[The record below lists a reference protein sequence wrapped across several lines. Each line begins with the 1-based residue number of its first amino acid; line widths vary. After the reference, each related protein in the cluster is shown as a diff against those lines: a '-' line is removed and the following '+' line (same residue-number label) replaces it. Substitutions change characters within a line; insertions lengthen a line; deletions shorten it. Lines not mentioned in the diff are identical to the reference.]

1 MSARLPLVLRQL
13 GRPPRPPGPPRRLR
27 EPCRAA
33 SGSGSQSGGQEGL
46 SGQQRPQ
53 DGPAWSSQGP
63 GSPAP
68 PARDSI
74 AREVIQ
80 NSKEV
85 LHLLQEKN
93 PAFKPVLAIIQA
105 GDENLMQEINQ
116 NLAEEAGLNITHV
129 CLPPDSSEDE
139 IIDEILKM
147 NEDTRVHGLALQISE
162 DLFSSKVLNALN
174 PEKDVDGVTDVN
186 LGKLVRGDAHEC
198 FVSPVARA
206 VIELLEKSGASL
218 DGKKIL
224 VVGAHGSLDAAL
236 QCLFQRRG
244 SMTMNSQWKTPQLQ
258 SKLHE
263 ADIVILGS
271 PKPEEIPLTW
281 IQPGT
286 TVLNCFHDLLSGK
299 LSCSSPRA
307 HLNGLIAEDNLGLL
321 AAALRIQNMV
331 SSGRRWLREQQHRR
345 WRLHSLKLQPLSPVP
360 SDIEIS
366 RAQTP
371 KAVDILAKEIGL
383 LADEIEIYGK
393 SKAKVRLSL
402 LERLKDQA
410 DGKYVL
416 VAGITPTP
424 LGEGK
429 STVTIG
435 LVQAL
440 TAHLNVNSFACLRQP
455 SQGPTFGVKGGA
467 AGGGYAQVIPM
478 EEFNLHLTGDIHA
491 ITAANNLLAAAIDTR
506 ILHEN
511 TQTDKALY
519 NRLVPLVN
527 GVREFSEIQLARLKK
542 LGINKTDPSMLTEE
556 EMSKF
561 ARLNIDPTTIT
572 WQRVL
577 DTNDRFLRKITI
589 GQASTEKGYSRQ
601 AQFDIAVASEIMAV
615 LALTDSLKDMKER
628 LGRMVVASDK
638 NGQPVTAEDLGVT
651 GALTVLMKDAIKPNL
666 MQTLE
671 GTPVFVHAGPFANIA
686 HGNSSV
692 LADKIALK
700 LVGEEGFVVTEA
712 GFGADIGME
721 KFFNI
726 KCRASGLVPNV
737 VVLVATV
744 RALKMH
750 GGGPSVTAGVP
761 LKKEYTEENIQLVA
775 DGCCNLQKQIQ
786 IAQLFGVPVVVA
798 LNVFK
803 TDTRAEIDLVCELAK
818 RAGAFDAVPCHHWSV
833 GGKGSVDLARAVRE
847 AANKRSRFRFLYDIQ
862 LPIVEKIR
870 AIAQSVYGAKDI
882 ELSPE
887 AQSKI
892 DRYTQQGF
900 GNLPI
905 CMAKTHLSLSHQ
917 PERKGV
923 PRDFI
928 LPISDVR
935 ASIGAGF
942 IYPLVGTEARSANDS
957 VSMMCGCIW
966 LSDVKG
972 PPWSQMST
980 MPGLPT
986 RPCFYDIDLDAETE
1000 QVKGLF

>member
-1 MSARLPLVLRQL
+1 MGTRLPLVLLQL
-13 GRPPRPPGPPRRLR
+13 RRPPHPPGPPLRLR
-27 EPCRAA
+27 VPCRA
-33 SGSGSQSGGQEGL
+33 SSGGGSGGREDLLGQRRLLDGQARSSRSPGG
-46 SGQQRPQ
+46 RT
-53 DGPAWSSQGP
+53 PA
-63 GSPAP
+63 
-68 PARDSI
+68 ARDSI
-74 AREVIQ
+74 VREVIQ

-85 LHLLQEKN
+85 LSLLQEKN

-105 GDENLMQEINQ
+105 GDDNLMQEINQ
-116 NLAEEAGLNITHV
+116 NLAEETGLNITHI
-129 CLPPDSSEDE
+129 CLPPDSSEAE
-139 IIDEILKM
+139 IIDEILKI

-162 DLFSSKVLNALN
+162 NLFSNKVLNALK
-174 PEKDVDGVTDVN
+174 PEKDVDGVTDIN

-198 FVSPVARA
+198 FVSPVAKA
-206 VIELLEKSGASL
+206 AIELLEKSVGVNL

-224 VVGAHGSLDAAL
+224 VAGAHGSLEAAL
-236 QCLFQRRG
+236 QCLFQRKG
-244 SMTMNSQWKTPQLQ
+244 SMTMSSQWKTPQLQ
-258 SKLHE
+258 RKLHE
-263 ADIVILGS
+263 ADIVVLGS
-271 PKPEEIPLTW
+271 RKPEEIPLTW
-281 IQPGT
+281 IQPGI
-286 TVLNCFHDLLSGK
+286 TVLNCSHDFLSGK
-299 LSCSSPRA
+299 VGCGSPRI
-307 HLNGLIAEDNLGLL
+307 HFGGLIEEDDVSLL

-345 WRLHSLKLQPLSPVP
+345 WRLHCLKLQPLSPVP

-366 RAQTP
+366 RGQTP
-371 KAVDILAKEIGL
+371 KVVDVLAKEIGL

-393 SKAKVRLSL
+393 SKAKVRLSV
-402 LERLKDQA
+402 LERLKNQA

-542 LGINKTDPSMLTEE
+542 LGINKTDPSTLTEE
-556 EMSKF
+556 EVSKF
-561 ARLNIDPTTIT
+561 ARLDINPSTIT

-589 GQASTEKGYSRQ
+589 GQGNTEKGYSRQ

-615 LALTDSLKDMKER
+615 LALTDSLADMKAR

-638 NGQPVTAEDLGVT
+638 SGQPVTADDLGVT

-700 LVGEEGFVVTEA
+700 LVGEEGFV
-712 GFGADIGME
+712 G
-721 KFFNI
+721 KLLLLN
-726 KCRASGLVPNV
+726 LVV
-737 VVLVATV
+737 
-744 RALKMH
+744 
-750 GGGPSVTAGVP
+750 VTAGVP

-818 RAGAFDAVPCHHWSV
+818 RAGAFDAVPCYHWSV

-847 AANKRSRFRFLYDIQ
+847 AASKRSRFQFLYDVQ
-862 LPIVEKIR
+862 VRSIVDKIR
-870 AIAQSVYGAKDI
+870 TIAQAVYGAKDI

-887 AQSKI
+887 AQAKI

-905 CMAKTHLSLSHQ
+905 CMAKTHLSLSHE
-917 PERKGV
+917 PDKKGV

-942 IYPLVGTEARSANDS
+942 IYPLVGT
-957 VSMMCGCIW
+957 
-966 LSDVKG
+966 
-972 PPWSQMST
+972 MST

-986 RPCFYDIDLDAETE
+986 RPCFYDIDLDTETE

>member
-1 MSARLPLVLRQL
+1 MSARLPLLLRQL
-13 GRPPRPPGPPRRLR
+13 RSPQLPGRPRLLR
-27 EPCRAA
+27 ELCRA
-33 SGSGSQSGGQEGL
+33 SSGGGGGCGGGEAPL
-46 SGQQRPQ
+46 GQQRLRDSQ
-53 DGPAWSSQGP
+53 AGSSRGP
-63 GSPAP
+63 GSRAP

-74 AREVIQ
+74 VREVIQ

-85 LHLLQEKN
+85 LSLLQEKN
-93 PAFKPVLAIIQA
+93 PAFKPVLAVIQVLLCHTQRV
-105 GDENLMQEINQ
+105 GTFLNHPCFPNSQ
-116 NLAEEAGLNITHV
+116 GL
-129 CLPPDSSEDE
+129 
-139 IIDEILKM
+139 IIDEILKI
-147 NEDTRVHGLALQISE
+147 NEDSRVHGLALQISE
-162 DLFSSKVLNALN
+162 TSFSSKILHALK

-186 LGKLVRGDAHEC
+186 LGKLVRGDAHDC

-206 VIELLEKSGASL
+206 VIELLEKSGVNL

-224 VVGAHGSLDAAL
+224 VIGAHGSLEATL
-236 QCLFQRRG
+236 QCLFQRKG
-244 SMTMNSQWKTPQLQ
+244 SMTMSSQWKAPQLQ

-263 ADIVILGS
+263 ADVVIFGS
-271 PKPEEIPLTW
+271 PKPEEVPLSW
-281 IQPGT
+281 IQQGT
-286 TVLNCFHDLLSGK
+286 TVLNCSHDFLSGK
-299 LSCSSPRA
+299 LGCGSPGI
-307 HLNGLIAEDNLGLL
+307 HGHSLIAEDVSLL

-331 SSGRRWLREQQHRR
+331 GSGRRWLREQQYRR
-345 WRLHSLKLQPLSPVP
+345 WKLHCLKLQPLSPVP

-371 KAVDILAKEIGL
+371 KAVDVLAKEIGL
-383 LADEIEIYGK
+383 LEDEIEIYGR

-435 LVQAL
+435 LVQAM

-519 NRLVPLVN
+519 NRLVPSVN
-527 GVREFSEIQLARLKK
+527 GIREFSKIQLARLKK
-542 LGINKTDPSMLTEE
+542 LGINKTDPGTLTED
-556 EMSKF
+556 EMRKF
-561 ARLNIDPTTIT
+561 ARLDIDPATIT

-577 DTNDRFLRKITI
+577 DTNDRFLRKIT
-589 GQASTEKGYSRQ
+589 

-638 NGQPVTAEDLGVT
+638 NGQPVTADDLGVT

-761 LKKEYTEENIQLVA
+761 LKKEYTEENLQLVA
-775 DGCCNLQKQIQ
+775 DGCCNLKKQIQ

-818 RAGAFDAVPCHHWSV
+818 QAGAFDAVPCYHWSV
-833 GGKGSVDLARAVRE
+833 GGKGSVDLAWAVSE
-847 AANKRSRFRFLYDIQ
+847 AAHKGSRFQFLYDVQ

-870 AIAQSVYGAKDI
+870 TIAQAVYGARDI
-882 ELSPE
+882 ELSSE

-892 DRYTQQGF
+892 NRYTEQGF

-917 PERKGV
+917 PDKKGV
-923 PRDFI
+923 PKDFI
-928 LPISDVR
+928 LPITDVR

-942 IYPLVGTEARSANDS
+942 IYPLVGT
-957 VSMMCGCIW
+957 
-966 LSDVKG
+966 
-972 PPWSQMST
+972 MST

-986 RPCFYDIDLDAETE
+986 RPCFYDIDLDTETE
-1000 QVKGLF
+1000 QVQGLF

>member
-1 MSARLPLVLRQL
+1 MGTRLPLVLRQL
-13 GRPPRPPGPPRRLR
+13 RRPPHPPGPPLRLRVPCRSSSGGGGGREDLLGQRRLLDGQAR
-27 EPCRAA
+27 SSRSP
-33 SGSGSQSGGQEGL
+33 GG
-46 SGQQRPQ
+46 RT
-53 DGPAWSSQGP
+53 PAV
-63 GSPAP
+63 
-68 PARDSI
+68 RDSI
-74 AREVIQ
+74 VREVIQ

-85 LHLLQEKN
+85 LSLLQEKN

-105 GDENLMQEINQ
+105 GDDNLMQEINQ
-116 NLAEEAGLNITHV
+116 NLAEETGLNITHI
-129 CLPPDSSEDE
+129 CLPPDSSEAE
-139 IIDEILKM
+139 IIDEILKI

-162 DLFSSKVLNALN
+162 NLFSNKVLNALK
-174 PEKDVDGVTDVN
+174 PEKDVDGVTDIN

-198 FVSPVARA
+198 FVSPIAKA
-206 VIELLEKSGASL
+206 VIELLEKSGVNL

-224 VVGAHGSLDAAL
+224 VVGAHGSLEAAL
-236 QCLFQRRG
+236 QCLFQRKG
-244 SMTMNSQWKTPQLQ
+244 SMTMSSQWKTPQLQ
-258 SKLHE
+258 RKLHE
-263 ADIVILGS
+263 ADIVVLGS
-271 PKPEEIPLTW
+271 RKPEEIPLTW

-286 TVLNCFHDLLSGK
+286 TVLNCSHDFLSGK
-299 LSCSSPRA
+299 VACGSARI
-307 HLNGLIAEDNLGLL
+307 HFGGLIEEDDVSLL

-345 WRLHSLKLQPLSPVP
+345 WRLHCLKLQPLSPVP

-366 RAQTP
+366 RGQTP
-371 KAVDILAKEIGL
+371 KAVDVLAKEIGL

-393 SKAKVRLSL
+393 SKAKVRLSV
-402 LERLKDQA
+402 LERLKNQA

-527 GVREFSEIQLARLKK
+527 GVREFSDIQLARLKK
-542 LGINKTDPSMLTEE
+542 LGINKTDPSTLTEE
-556 EMSKF
+556 EVSKF
-561 ARLNIDPTTIT
+561 ARLDINPSTIT

-589 GQASTEKGYSRQ
+589 GQGNTEKGYSRQ

-615 LALTDSLKDMKER
+615 LALTDSLADMKAR

-638 NGQPVTAEDLGVT
+638 SEQPVTADDLGVT

-750 GGGPSVTAGVP
+750 GGGPIVTAGVP

-818 RAGAFDAVPCHHWSV
+818 RAGAFDAVPCYHWSV

-847 AANKRSRFRFLYDIQ
+847 AASKRSRFQFLYDVQ
-862 LPIVEKIR
+862 LPVVDKIR
-870 AIAQSVYGAKDI
+870 TIAQAVYGAKDI

-887 AQSKI
+887 AQAKI

-905 CMAKTHLSLSHQ
+905 CMAKTHLSLSHE
-917 PERKGV
+917 PDKKGV

-942 IYPLVGTEARSANDS
+942 IYPLVGT
-957 VSMMCGCIW
+957 
-966 LSDVKG
+966 
-972 PPWSQMST
+972 MST

-986 RPCFYDIDLDAETE
+986 RPCFYDIDLDTGTE